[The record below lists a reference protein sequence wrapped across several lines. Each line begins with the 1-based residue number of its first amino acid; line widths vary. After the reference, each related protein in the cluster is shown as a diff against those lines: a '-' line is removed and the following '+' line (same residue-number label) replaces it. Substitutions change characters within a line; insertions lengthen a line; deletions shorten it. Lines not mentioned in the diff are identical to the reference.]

1 MTKASYV
8 VIGLT
13 IIALLYFFFN
23 NTIGTSGYNV
33 VVKYKDNLINY
44 RTFDKDEIKQLILK
58 ADNDCL
64 FFDGEYFFDQ
74 APSQN
79 IKPHTKVKIV
89 KIDYGVVFDGDYDLI
104 GFIGCIIGIIVLGAF
119 VLMIANSDGGG
130 DDYYY

>member
-1 MTKASYV
+1 MTKQSYV

-44 RTFDKDEIKQLILK
+44 RTFDKKEIDLLRLK
-58 ADNDCL
+58 DNNDCL

-79 IKPHTKVKIV
+79 IKPHTKVNLIKV
-89 KIDYGVVFDGDYDLI
+89 DNVVFDGDFDLI
-104 GFIGCIIGIIVLGAF
+104 GFIGCIIGIFMIGAF
-119 VLMIANSDGGG
+119 VLMIVNSDGGG
-130 DDYYY
+130 DYYYD